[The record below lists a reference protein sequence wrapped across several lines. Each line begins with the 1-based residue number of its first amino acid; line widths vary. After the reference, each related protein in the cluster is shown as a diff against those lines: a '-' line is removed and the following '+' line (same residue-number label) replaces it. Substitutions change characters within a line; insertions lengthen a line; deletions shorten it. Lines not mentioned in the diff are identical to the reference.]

1 MELIVVAMDDS
12 PHARKALEYA
22 LERFPDGTVRAVHVP
37 EVSEFPTD
45 RETTL
50 DIVDEQAAEILEE
63 AEAIAAERGREIETA
78 TTYGHAAK
86 ALVSYADNHDA
97 DHIVV
102 GSRGR
107 SGTKRLLLGSVA
119 ETIIR
124 RATCPV
130 VVVR

>member
-1 MELIVVAMDDS
+1 MDLIVVAMDDS

-22 LERFPDGTVRAVHVP
+22 LERFPDRTIRAVHVP
-37 EVSEFPTD
+37 EVSEFPTGT
-45 RETTL
+45 ETT
-50 DIVDEQAAEILEE
+50 DEIVTERVAEILEE
-63 AEAIAAERGREIETA
+63 AEAIAAEHGREIETE

-86 ALVSYADNHDA
+86 ALVSYANDHDA

-107 SGTKRLLLGSVA
+107 SGAKRLLLGSVA
-119 ETIIR
+119 ETIVR
-124 RATCPV
+124 RADCPV